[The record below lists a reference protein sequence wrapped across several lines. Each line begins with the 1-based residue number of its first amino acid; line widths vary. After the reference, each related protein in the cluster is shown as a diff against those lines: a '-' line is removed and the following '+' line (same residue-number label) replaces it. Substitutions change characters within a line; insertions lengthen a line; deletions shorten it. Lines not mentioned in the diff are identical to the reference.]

1 MTSFTFLCSECGA
14 RYREREV
21 RYVCPACAARQQPG
35 GPTRGVLE
43 VVLDELPLPL
53 PAPPFNTPEML
64 ARMLPVASAASLPP
78 IPVGGSP
85 LLSVPGLRRHLG
97 MPNLWVKDDSR
108 NPSGSTKDR
117 ASWLVVAKAGEYG
130 YGTVACASTGNAA
143 TALACAAAAVGLR
156 AVVFVPAAAPPAKL
170 VQIAAYGATLVA
182 VDGTYDQAFDLC
194 AAACERFGWYNRN
207 TAFNPFTIEGK
218 KTAAIEIVAQ
228 LAPQRPDV
236 VLVPVGD
243 GVIVAGVA
251 RGFRQTLAVPP
262 RLLAAQPEGSAAIAR
277 ALRASSTTVTPI
289 VGARSVADSLVVGAP
304 RNAGM
309 AIREVRGLGGTGV
322 IVSDDAILD
331 AIALL
336 ARTSGVFAEPAG
348 AAALAGLLAARSECL
363 VDADERVV
371 LLVTGSGVKDIAAAG
386 RVVTLPGAIPPDL
399 DSVAAALSR

>member
-14 RYREREV
+14 RYGEREV

-194 AAACERFGWYNRN
+194 AAACERLGWYNRN